1 MRALSMQ
8 EEPTYLKNHY
18 SHFHYC
24 HFKHYST
31 NHEIDLCILSHS
43 VLKHSD
49 PLKAGR
55 NLKNDPPELFQL
67 TGGEA
72 GATAGRWPLQEPHL
86 VADSP
91 RLPGP
96 KDSHFDRG
104 GHQNSLGRGT
114 CPWPHNQLWSKTRT
128 STTKSLNTCR
138 NSPTAKRN

>member
-8 EEPTYLKNHY
+8 KEPTYLKNHY
-18 SHFHYC
+18 SHFHCC

-91 RLPGP
+91 RLRSRACSLDPRRATLTEENTKTHWAEGLALGHTISFGAKPGLP
-96 KDSHFDRG
+96 
-104 GHQNSLGRGT
+104 QPSL
-114 CPWPHNQLWSKTRT
+114 
-128 STTKSLNTCR
+128 
-138 NSPTAKRN
+138 